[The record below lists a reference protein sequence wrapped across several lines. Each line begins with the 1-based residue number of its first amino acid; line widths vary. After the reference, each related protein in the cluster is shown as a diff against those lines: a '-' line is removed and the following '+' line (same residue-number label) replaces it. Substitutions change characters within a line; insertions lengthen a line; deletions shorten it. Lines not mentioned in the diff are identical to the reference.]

1 MKLELSHFFHQNNIK
16 YFDLQNLETL
26 GHYFPLSD
34 TMNFSHWSLKLK
46 KKKSDALFSPPL
58 QSSVVSLCSNN
69 TSYLRFKC
77 NGQSWH
83 AERRSYEEDSS
94 LYFLSQI
101 ILILYTYF
109 WSRLPCC
116 ILWGL
121 ASTGHK
127 LDAGPFLGITNK
139 AGPQSLRLTAW
150 LGLRTI
156 RIGFHSWEWSW

>member
-46 KKKSDALFSPPL
+46 KKSDALFSPPL

-77 NGQSWH
+77 NRQSWH
-83 AERRSYEEDSS
+83 AERRRYEEDSS

>member
-1 MKLELSHFFHQNNIK
+1 MKLELSHFSHQNNIK

-26 GHYFPLSD
+26 GHYVPLSD
-34 TMNFSHWSLKLK
+34 TRNSSRWSLKFK
-46 KKKSDALFSPPL
+46 KISHALFSPPL
-58 QSSVVSLCSNN
+58 QSSVVSLCYNN
-69 TSYLRFKC
+69 ASYLRFKC

-94 LYFLSQI
+94 WYFLSQI
-101 ILILYTYF
+101 ILMLYTYC

-121 ASTGHK
+121 ASTSHK
-127 LDAGPFLGITNK
+127 LGVGPFRGVTNR

-156 RIGFHSWEWSW
+156 TIGFHSWQWSW